1 MYPTRPLW
9 LLCELSPPCA
19 NRKLTRR
26 EITEAPVIW
35 SHSATRALNNISRN
49 VPDNVL
55 DKIGRGHGKVDG
67 VVMVKS
73 VMFFILRVKADSSF
87 YPAFAAPKGE
97 EVGVAKIADHIE
109 HIADRIGRHQY
120 DPLSGLIWADK

>member
-1 MYPTRPLW
+1 
-9 LLCELSPPCA
+9 
-19 NRKLTRR
+19 
-26 EITEAPVIW
+26 
-35 SHSATRALNNISRN
+35 LNNISRN

-73 VMFFILRVKADSSF
+73 VILIARQGVADGSF

-97 EVGVAKIADHIE
+97 EVGVSKIADHIE

-120 DPLSGLIWADK
+120 ATSSSGEPS

>member
-1 MYPTRPLW
+1 MFLIRPLW
-9 LLCELSPPCA
+9 LLCKLPPQRPEIELIV
-19 NRKLTRR
+19 R

-73 VMFFILRVKADSSF
+73 VIIVNDRV
-87 YPAFAAPKGE
+87 
-97 EVGVAKIADHIE
+97 
-109 HIADRIGRHQY
+109 
-120 DPLSGLIWADK
+120 